1 MNEAVAGGDSP
12 STAIYLA
19 AAALVRF
26 ESADGGWA
34 GQVSTHAPLEGLAAL
49 CRLPRL
55 ESGALDQSAQAVLAR
70 LEPDGHLALFPG
82 GPADSGASVLAYA
95 LLKLAGLSVTAE
107 PMERLRGH
115 ILEAGGIQAADP
127 YTRLILALFQLYPGE
142 HLPALPAQRE
152 WRRLPAWARAQ
163 LAPLSHLHAR
173 HIAAA
178 QPRRTPPDFS
188 LAELVRADRPF
199 SDPRPGVEGGLRNA
213 FSKLAGWLAAP
224 GKQDTPPPLPS
235 DTAALA
241 PTPGLLLTRLA
252 MGQPVPDTC
261 LPSVLP
267 NRDTALA
274 LLAHPSP
281 PPKAAA
287 WLRTRT
293 LPGAGW
299 PRQFAAELHSH
310 TEETALALQALRRAQ
325 PDEDP
330 PAGALAWLRQLQG
343 RDGGWAA
350 CDTGLGIP
358 LRPDLPFP
366 GPFAAADPA
375 CPALTGMALEALTAC
390 GVPQDDAAV
399 QRGVEFLVRTQLM
412 RDGSWTSRW
421 GVYYMHGTC
430 FALRG
435 LRAAGFDD
443 HDAVVLRA
451 GEWLRSCQN
460 ADGGWGESPASLEAG
475 EFIEAPSHPAQ
486 TAWALLGLVA
496 GGDAASESVRRGLD
510 FLLGSQGPDGAWE
523 SPSTSLMHVPPALF
537 LNNPLDAVVFPML
550 AIRAVRE
557 ARS

>member
-1 MNEAVAGGDSP
+1 MSEAGAGGDSP

-26 ESADGGWA
+26 ESPGGGWA
-34 GQVSTHAPLEGLAAL
+34 GSIGAHAPIEALLAL
-49 CRLPRL
+49 CRLPL
-55 ESGALDQSAQAVLAR
+55 IDSAALDQAAQELLAR
-70 LEPDGHLALFPG
+70 QEPQGYYALFPG
-82 GPADSGASVLAYA
+82 GPADTGASVLAYS
-95 LLKLAGLSVTAE
+95 LLKLAGLSATAE

-115 ILEAGGIQAADP
+115 ILDGGGIQAADP

-142 HLPALPAQRE
+142 HLPDLPAQRE
-152 WRRLPAWARAQ
+152 WGRLPAWARAQ

-178 QPRRTPPDFS
+178 QPRRAPPDFS
-188 LAELVRADRPF
+188 LTELVRADRPF
-199 SDPRPGVEGGLRNA
+199 SDPRSGGEGGVRNT
-213 FSKLAGWLAAP
+213 FRKLAGWLAAP
-224 GKQDTPPPLPS
+224 GKQDTPPSLPS

-252 MGQPVPDTC
+252 MGQSVPDNC
-261 LPSVLP
+261 VPAYLL
-267 NRDTALA
+267 NRDTALT

-281 PPKAAA
+281 PPQAAV

-293 LPGAGW
+293 LPGGGW

-310 TEETALALQALRRAQ
+310 TEETALALLALRRVQ

-330 PAGALAWLRQLQG
+330 PAGAIAWLRRLQG

-390 GVPQDDAAV
+390 GLPPDSAAV
-399 QRGVEFLVRTQLM
+399 RRGVEFLVRTQLM

-421 GVYYMHGTC
+421 GVYHIHGTC

-460 ADGGWGESPASLEAG
+460 ADGGWGESPASVEAG

-496 GGDAASESVRRGLD
+496 GGDAASESVRRGVD
-510 FLLGSQGPDGAWE
+510 YLLGSQGPDGAWE
-523 SPSTSLMHVPPALF
+523 SPSAALMHVPPALF

-557 ARS
+557 ART